1 MVGGAR
7 SRGLSLLGS
16 CKEVCVIGSVIG
28 HFYIGVDR
36 PAWYFSETDL
46 QCGEEIG
53 GRTGVIV
60 GGPDRSLANWAKV

>member
-16 CKEVCVIGSVIG
+16 CKEVCGISGVMKVLHRSVIG
-28 HFYIGVDR
+28 

-46 QCGEEIG
+46 LQCGE
-53 GRTGVIV
+53 
-60 GGPDRSLANWAKV
+60 